1 MAETGLLWR
10 SLLSS
15 SVMRPYLLACLIF
28 ALLPACATRTASTT
42 VINQQGLEIRL
53 RSEKPTLG
61 FKTIPRGFNQPI
73 QISPARLQAILSGIQ
88 VDERPSR
95 KSTIRERRFAIS
107 RKLLPKIADGLAK
120 AYAEAG
126 PNQEIVV
133 LALEKRMHN
142 FVFTRKFLTS
152 FVTWVEGDEMVV
164 DLSRLGWEANE
175 RRAKDKMEPARYDL
189 PTPIVGEIVMP
200 FNTVDDGPYHANGPQ
215 GVKVSWRDSDF
226 GAESIE
232 KNVAGHRTSAE
243 PPAEAPEAEAEEATS
258 KQNDLAGA
266 EAAPSAATVAGAST
280 VTPAAAVTSDATAAS
295 ALGPSTV
302 QSSETL
308 SAGET
313 AGSVSA
319 VAATPASTATS
330 EVKSKQGD
338 ALRGLSAQDLRE
350 LADLEEAR
358 SLGQIT
364 IEQYEAR
371 RNELLQKAN

>member
-1 MAETGLLWR
+1 
-10 SLLSS
+10 
-15 SVMRPYLLACLIF
+15 MRPYLLACLIF

-53 RSEKPTLG
+53 RSEKPTFG
-61 FKTIPRGFNQPI
+61 FKTLPRGFNQPI
-73 QISPARLQAILSGIQ
+73 KISPARLQAILSGIQ

-107 RKLLPKIADGLAK
+107 RKLLPKIADGLAQ
-120 AYAEAG
+120 AYAQAG

-175 RRAKDKMEPARYDL
+175 KRAKDKMEPARYDL

-200 FNTVDDGPYHANGPQ
+200 FNTVEDGPYQTSGPQ
-215 GVKVSWRDSDF
+215 GVKVSWRDSYF

-232 KNVAGHRTSAE
+232 QNVAGHRTSAE
-243 PPAEAPEAEAEEATS
+243 PPAETGEVKNETATAKEDDVAGEQAATAAASSAAAITATS
-258 KQNDLAGA
+258 TA
-266 EAAPSAATVAGAST
+266 
-280 VTPAAAVTSDATAAS
+280 TPAAAVTSASGTAS
-295 ALGPSTV
+295 ALDASAAQT
-302 QSSETL
+302 SATL

-313 AGSVSA
+313 AGTASA
-319 VAATPASTATS
+319 VAATPAAAAETKA
-330 EVKSKQGD
+330 KQTD
-338 ALRGLSAQDLRE
+338 TLRGLSAQDLRE

-364 IEQYEAR
+364 VKQYEAR
-371 RNELLQKAN
+371 RNEILQKTN

>member
-1 MAETGLLWR
+1 
-10 SLLSS
+10 
-15 SVMRPYLLACLIF
+15 MRPYLLACLIL
-28 ALLPACATRTASTT
+28 ALLPACATRTVSTT

-61 FKTIPRGFNQPI
+61 FKTLPRGFNQPI
-73 QISPARLQAILSGIQ
+73 KISPARLQAILSGIQ

-107 RKLLPKIADGLAK
+107 RKLLPKIADGLAE

-142 FVFTRKFLTS
+142 FVFARKFLTS

-200 FNTVDDGPYHANGPQ
+200 FNTVGDGPYQANGPQ
-215 GVKVSWRDSDF
+215 GVKVAWRDSDF

-232 KNVAGHRTSAE
+232 QNVAGQRTSAE
-243 PPAEAPEAEAEEATS
+243 RPSNAAE
-258 KQNDLAGA
+258 G
-266 EAAPSAATVAGAST
+266 EAATAKQDDVTGEQTATSAATAAAGSAAATAATST
-280 VTPAAAVTSDATAAS
+280 TSPAAAVTSATGTAS
-295 ALGPSTV
+295 SLDSSAV
-302 QSSETL
+302 QPPATL
-308 SAGET
+308 STGET

-319 VAATPASTATS
+319 VAATPAAAS
-330 EVKSKQGD
+330 EANAKPTD
-338 ALRGLSAQDLRE
+338 TLRGLSAQDLRE

-364 IEQYEAR
+364 VKQYEAR
-371 RNELLQKAN
+371 RNEILQKNN

>member
-1 MAETGLLWR
+1 
-10 SLLSS
+10 
-15 SVMRPYLLACLIF
+15 MRPYLLACLIL
-28 ALLPACATRTASTT
+28 ALLPACATRTVSTT

-61 FKTIPRGFNQPI
+61 FKTLPRGFNQPI
-73 QISPARLQAILSGIQ
+73 KISPARLQAILSGIQ

-107 RKLLPKIADGLAK
+107 RKLLPKIADGLAE

-175 RRAKDKMEPARYDL
+175 KRAKDKMEPARYDL

-200 FNTVDDGPYHANGPQ
+200 FNTVEDGPYHASGPQ
-215 GVKVSWRDSDF
+215 GVKVSWRDSYF

-232 KNVAGHRTSAE
+232 QNVAGHRTSAE
-243 PPAEAPEAEAEEATS
+243 PPAEAAEAEEEAATA
-258 KQNDLAGA
+258 KQDELAG
-266 EAAPSAATVAGAST
+266 EQAATAAATAAASSAAATTATAT
-280 VTPAAAVTSDATAAS
+280 ETPAAAATSASGTAS
-295 ALGPSTV
+295 ALDASAAQT
-302 QSSETL
+302 SATL

-313 AGSVSA
+313 AGTASA
-319 VAATPASTATS
+319 VAATPSAAAEAKAKPTDT
-330 EVKSKQGD
+330 
-338 ALRGLSAQDLRE
+338 LRGLSAQDLRE

-364 IEQYEAR
+364 VKQYEAR
-371 RNELLQKAN
+371 RNEILQKTN